1 MALSQYLLLRILL
14 KKCMQ
19 LKIYHVICSYVCV
32 WFAIGNKKD
41 ACLLKSSYDR
51 INYLDGAEYTT
62 TYTKLT
68 AIPIDIRWRQ

>member
-19 LKIYHVICSYVCV
+19 LKIYHVICSYVSV

-41 ACLLKSSYDR
+41 ACLLKAVMIES
-51 INYLDGAEYTT
+51 IILMVQNIL
-62 TYTKLT
+62 LH
-68 AIPIDIRWRQ
+68 ILN